1 MYRKDRPAR
10 GHKWEYRDK
19 EDNVTSRKEGVKAK
33 CLSCGV
39 IVRIITMYD
48 CISPKGYHG
57 WSEPGT
63 MKKYRGNCLDERM
76 NEALS

>member
-10 GHKWEYRDK
+10 GHSWEYRDV
-19 EDNVTSRKEGVKAK
+19 NGQVSSRKDGLTAR

-39 IVRIITMYD
+39 FVRVITMYD

-57 WSEPGT
+57 WGEPGS
-63 MKKYRGNCLDERM
+63 MKKYRGSCLDERM
-76 NEALS
+76 NEALE